1 MSKICAC
8 ELCNNKCMVCWYS
21 DQCGYYNDT
30 ADASIPMVEVDEKEV
45 SMALCKGRHEIPEAI
60 DGAIFD
66 SEVNPLKVAEL
77 EAEAKHKLEKLGCK
91 VLNLYVTGLT
101 VALVAVLNACREL
114 GITVWLYHYDRETGS
129 YYSQAVK

>member
-8 ELCNNKCMVCWYS
+8 ELCNNNCMGCWYS

-30 ADASIPMVEVDEKEV
+30 KDGAIPMMEVPKKAV

-77 EAEAKHKLEKLGCK
+77 EAEAKHKLGKLGCK

-114 GITVWLYHYDRETGS
+114 GITVCLYHYDRETGS
-129 YYSQAVK
+129 YYSQEVK